1 VLLDGRLAIL
11 AALPVSLVVVKAF
24 VRFID
29 IRKNKPCLPPGP
41 APLPLLGNVLSIDL
55 KQPWLTYTE
64 WGATYGDL
72 FFFRLLGPEVV
83 VINYQDNSEAIK
95 EKRSRN

>member
-1 VLLDGRLAIL
+1 VLRELGGYPCIALTMFSSVDGRLAIL

-64 WGATYGDL
+64 WGATYGTWGDSI
-72 FFFRLLGPEVV
+72 VHM
-83 VINYQDNSEAIK
+83 
-95 EKRSRN
+95 